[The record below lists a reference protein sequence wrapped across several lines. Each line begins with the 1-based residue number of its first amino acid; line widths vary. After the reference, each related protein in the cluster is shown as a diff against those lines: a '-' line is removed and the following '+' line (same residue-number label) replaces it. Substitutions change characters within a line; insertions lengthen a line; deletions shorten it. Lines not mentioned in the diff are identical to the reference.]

1 LIVAICCATASD
13 TAPTFYTTMSEFKIT
28 AADAKE
34 TLEQI
39 FKTLSGNSDRLS
51 RWRSAY
57 TSDKSEFR
65 TQFFSWACQGKLAED
80 IAKKY
85 SIANNEKSLGNLWL
99 LMIGQSDSEV
109 TALLKQLGELLG
121 STAPDTTSAATASDG
136 SVAAATK

>member
-1 LIVAICCATASD
+1 
-13 TAPTFYTTMSEFKIT
+13 MSEFKVT

-34 TLEQI
+34 TLELI
-39 FKTLSGNSDRLS
+39 FKTLSGNSDRLA

-57 TSDKSEFR
+57 VSDKSEFR

-99 LMIGQSDSEV
+99 LMIGQEDREV
-109 TALLKQLGELLG
+109 TTLLKTLGELLG
-121 STAPDTTSAATASDG
+121 APGPAATEATTASDG
-136 SVAAATK
+136 VAAATK